1 MKNKLLFYGIG
12 LCIGLYIAAAMFPS
26 RLADINVAIPDGYII
41 SIFGSKLYNVPMY
54 LSIMMDLISDT
65 DLDKATR
72 LFFLKSIA
80 PCIVTIILLAVVMF
94 WEYINPKPNTHGTAE
109 WADTNYL
116 EQLYLFRDSPISPII
131 GVSEPGY
138 LTTIYKWICDF
149 DEYRALGQKPPK
161 EKVERLH
168 KFVALM
174 RQLNIR
180 RLMRGK
186 TDTHYAVIAPTGAG
200 KGVGI
205 VNATLLG
212 GWRES
217 CLVTDLKGELWDIT
231 SKYRQDILGQMVMK
245 FNPTVLHRQNVR
257 WNPISEIR
265 WGTEHEMKDVSNL
278 AEVLVPRGK
287 GEPFWVNSA
296 KRLLSAVIIYLKYHD
311 MKNPRPVEKEG
322 DSPYHETSLK
332 DVLTF
337 FAGVVVEDP
346 NNIKESEKKRI
357 KSFQESL
364 SHIIEHEKM
373 LPISIPK
380 KNSDGTYEMHHIG
393 TDEIDCI
400 APRVSANS
408 IYPNIHPTVL
418 ITFLEY
424 KDMAYNTFSGIV
436 TSITTPLAPYAE
448 PILAHNTSTCD
459 FHVTDLIR
467 SDKAAT
473 LYIVLPLEDQTR
485 VAPLFNLLVDMLMK
499 KATADGNNAN
509 KHKILLLLDECANFG
524 KIESLQ
530 TMITAVR
537 SYGIQLMMIFQGRS
551 DIERVYG
558 KENSILNNCSYHI
571 YLKPQE
577 IADLKFLSDRI
588 GKTTV
593 QNIQDTKRGLSFFTD
608 SRTSINTGRDLV
620 TPTEVGLLNRQIT
633 LINGKKPIKTPY
645 HLYFYDPMFVE
656 REGAADTS
664 SKIPDPFTLCIQQYM
679 EEYGDILIEEAKLE
693 PISIHTLLND
703 EALSKVKQYVL
714 SLKAEG
720 ESMNEEGAALIYRTY
735 EISKVDLATFTSLLL
750 PLIEQWYIDED
761 SANSEE
767 DETFDSESDVA
778 DNSDILESLILEKPD
793 FLEAEFNDS
802 TSNDMEY
809 MDLGR

>member
-41 SIFGSKLYNVPMY
+41 SIFGSKLYNVSMY
-54 LSIMMDLISDT
+54 LSIMLDLLSDT
-65 DLDKATR
+65 GTKTTK

-80 PCIVTIILLAVVMF
+80 PLLVTIILLAVVMF

-109 WADTNYL
+109 WADTSYL

-131 GVSEPGY
+131 GVSEPEY

-161 EKVERLH
+161 EKVKRLH
-168 KFVALM
+168 KFVTLM

-231 SKYRQDILGQMVMK
+231 SKYRQDVLGQMVMK

-287 GEPFWVNSA
+287 GDPFWVNSA

-311 MKNPRPVEKEG
+311 MKHPRPVEKEG

-337 FAGVVVEDP
+337 FAGMVVEDP

-364 SHIIEHEKM
+364 SYIIEREKM
-373 LPISIPK
+373 LPISIPI

-393 TDEIDCI
+393 PDEIDFI
-400 APRVSANS
+400 SPRVSANS

-418 ITFLEY
+418 TTFLEY
-424 KDMAYNTFSGIV
+424 KDLAYNTFSGIV

-485 VAPLFNLLVDMLMK
+485 VAPLFNLLVDMMMK
-499 KATADGNNAN
+499 KATADGNHAN

-537 SYGIQLMMIFQGRS
+537 SYGIQLMMIFQGRN

-577 IADLKFLSDRI
+577 IADLKFLSERI

-593 QNIQDTKRGLSFFTD
+593 ENIQDTKRGLSLFTD
-608 SRTSINTGRDLV
+608 SRTAINTGRDLV

-645 HLYFYDPMFVE
+645 HLYFYDPMFLE

-679 EEYGDILIEEAKLE
+679 EEYGDILIEEAKPE

-703 EALSKVKQYVL
+703 EALAKVKSYALTVRE
-714 SLKAEG
+714 EG
-720 ESMNEEGAALIYRTY
+720 EPMNEEGAALVYKVY
-735 EISKVDLATFTSLLL
+735 GISKVDVATFASLLL
-750 PLIEQWYIDED
+750 PLIEQWYSDED
-761 SANSEE
+761 SAQTEE
-767 DETFDSESDVA
+767 DETSDSEASI
-778 DNSDILESLILEKPD
+778 DIPEDLILENPD
-793 FLEAEFNDS
+793 FLEAEFNDP
-802 TSNDMEY
+802 TSNNMEY
-809 MDLGR
+809 SDLGR

>member
-41 SIFGSKLYNVPMY
+41 SIFGSKLYNVSMY
-54 LSIMMDLISDT
+54 LSIMLDLVSDT
-65 DLDKATR
+65 GTKTTK

-80 PCIVTIILLAVVMF
+80 PLLVTIILLAIAMF
-94 WEYINPKPNTHGTAE
+94 WEHINPKPNTHGTAE

-131 GVSEPGY
+131 GVSEPEY

-231 SKYRQDILGQMVMK
+231 SKYRQDVLGQMVMK

-287 GEPFWVNSA
+287 GDPFWVNSA

-311 MKNPRPVEKEG
+311 MKHPQPVEKEG

-337 FAGVVVEDP
+337 FAGMVVEDP

-373 LPISIPK
+373 LPISIPI

-393 TDEIDCI
+393 PDEIDFI
-400 APRVSANS
+400 SPRVSANS

-418 ITFLEY
+418 TTFLEY
-424 KDMAYNTFSGIV
+424 KDLAYNTFSGIV

-467 SDKAAT
+467 SEKAAT

-485 VAPLFNLLVDMLMK
+485 VAPLFNLLVDMMMK

-537 SYGIQLMMIFQGRS
+537 SYGIQLMMIFQGRN

-577 IADLKFLSDRI
+577 IADLKFLSERI

-593 QNIQDTKRGLSFFTD
+593 ENIQDTKRGLSLFTD
-608 SRTSINTGRDLV
+608 SRTAINTGRDLV

-645 HLYFYDPMFVE
+645 HLYFYDPMFLE

-679 EEYGDILIEEAKLE
+679 EEYGDILIEEAKPE

-703 EALSKVKQYVL
+703 EALAKVKSYALTVRE
-714 SLKAEG
+714 EG
-720 ESMNEEGAALIYRTY
+720 EPMNEEGAALVYKVY
-735 EISKVDLATFTSLLL
+735 GISKVDVSTFASLLL
-750 PLIEQWYIDED
+750 PLIEQWYSDED
-761 SANSEE
+761 SAQTEE
-767 DETFDSESDVA
+767 DETSDSAASI
-778 DNSDILESLILEKPD
+778 DIPEDLILENPD
-793 FLEAEFNDS
+793 FLEAEFNDP

-809 MDLGR
+809 SDLGR

>member
-41 SIFGSKLYNVPMY
+41 SIFGSKLYNVSMY
-54 LSIMMDLISDT
+54 LSIMLDLVSDT
-65 DLDKATR
+65 GTKTTK

-80 PCIVTIILLAVVMF
+80 PLLVTIILLTVVMF

-131 GVSEPGY
+131 GVSEPEY

-161 EKVERLH
+161 EKVARLH
-168 KFVALM
+168 KFVTLM

-231 SKYRQDILGQMVMK
+231 SKYRQDVLGQMVMK

-287 GEPFWVNSA
+287 GDPFWVNSA

-311 MKNPRPVEKEG
+311 MKHPRPVEKEG

-337 FAGVVVEDP
+337 FAGMVVEDP

-364 SHIIEHEKM
+364 SYIIEREKM
-373 LPISIPK
+373 LPISIPI

-393 TDEIDCI
+393 PDEIDFI
-400 APRVSANS
+400 SPRVSANS

-418 ITFLEY
+418 TTFLEY
-424 KDMAYNTFSGIV
+424 KDLAYNTFSGIV

-485 VAPLFNLLVDMLMK
+485 VAPLFNLLVDMMMK
-499 KATADGNNAN
+499 KATADGNHAN

-530 TMITAVR
+530 TMINAVR
-537 SYGIQLMMIFQGRS
+537 SYGIQLMMIFQGRN

-577 IADLKFLSDRI
+577 IADLKFLSERI

-593 QNIQDTKRGLSFFTD
+593 ENIQDTKRGLSLFTD
-608 SRTSINTGRDLV
+608 SRTAINTGRDLV

-645 HLYFYDPMFVE
+645 HLYFYDPMFLE

-679 EEYGDILIEEAKLE
+679 EEYGDILIEEAKPE

-703 EALSKVKQYVL
+703 EALAKVKSYALTVRE
-714 SLKAEG
+714 EG
-720 ESMNEEGAALIYRTY
+720 EPMNEEGAALVYKVY
-735 EISKVDLATFTSLLL
+735 GISKVDVSTFASLLL
-750 PLIEQWYIDED
+750 PLIEQWYSDED
-761 SANSEE
+761 SAQTEE
-767 DETFDSESDVA
+767 DETSDSEASI
-778 DNSDILESLILEKPD
+778 DIPEDLILENPD
-793 FLEAEFNDS
+793 FLEAEFNDP

-809 MDLGR
+809 SDLGR

>member
-41 SIFGSKLYNVPMY
+41 SIFGSKLYNVSMY
-54 LSIMMDLISDT
+54 LSIMMDLVSDT
-65 DLDKATR
+65 GTKTTK

-80 PCIVTIILLAVVMF
+80 PLLVTIILLTVVMF

-131 GVSEPGY
+131 GVSEPEY

-149 DEYRALGQKPPK
+149 DKYRALGQKPPK

-168 KFVALM
+168 KFVTLM

-231 SKYRQDILGQMVMK
+231 SKYRQDVLGQMVMK

-287 GEPFWVNSA
+287 GDPFWVNSA

-311 MKNPRPVEKEG
+311 MKHPRPVEKEG
-322 DSPYHETSLK
+322 NSPYHETSLK

-337 FAGVVVEDP
+337 FAGMVVEDP

-364 SHIIEHEKM
+364 SYIIEREKM
-373 LPISIPK
+373 LPISIPI

-393 TDEIDCI
+393 PDEIDFI
-400 APRVSANS
+400 SPRVSANS

-418 ITFLEY
+418 TTFLEY
-424 KDMAYNTFSGIV
+424 KDLAYNTFSGIV

-485 VAPLFNLLVDMLMK
+485 VAPLFNLLVDMMMK

-537 SYGIQLMMIFQGRS
+537 SYGIQLMMIFQGRN

-577 IADLKFLSDRI
+577 IADLKFLSERI

-593 QNIQDTKRGLSFFTD
+593 ENIQDTKRGLSLFTD
-608 SRTSINTGRDLV
+608 SRTAINTGRDLV

-645 HLYFYDPMFVE
+645 HLYFYDPMFLE

-664 SKIPDPFTLCIQQYM
+664 SKIPDPFTICIQQYM
-679 EEYGDILIEEAKLE
+679 EEYGDILIEEAKPE

-703 EALSKVKQYVL
+703 EALAKVKSYALTVRE
-714 SLKAEG
+714 EG
-720 ESMNEEGAALIYRTY
+720 EPMNEEGAALVYKVY
-735 EISKVDLATFTSLLL
+735 GISKVDVATFASLLL
-750 PLIEQWYIDED
+750 PLIEQWYSDED
-761 SANSEE
+761 SAQTEE
-767 DETFDSESDVA
+767 DETSDSAASI
-778 DNSDILESLILEKPD
+778 DIPEDLILENPD
-793 FLEAEFNDS
+793 FLEAEFNDP

-809 MDLGR
+809 SDLGR

>member
-1 MKNKLLFYGIG
+1 MKNKLLFYSIG

-26 RLADINVAIPDGYII
+26 RLADINVAIPDGYIL
-41 SIFGSKLYNVPMY
+41 SIFGSKVYNVPMY
-54 LSIMMDLISDT
+54 LSIMMDLVSDT
-65 DLDKATR
+65 NLDRTTK

-80 PCIVTIILLAVVMF
+80 PCIVTIILLSVVMF
-94 WEYINPKPNTHGTAE
+94 WEYINLKPNTHGTAE

-116 EQLYLFRDSPISPII
+116 EKLFLFKDSPTSPII
-131 GVSEPGY
+131 GVSEPEW
-138 LTTIYKWICDF
+138 LTPIYKWLCNF
-149 DEYRALGQKPPK
+149 EEYRAIGEKPPK
-161 EKVERLH
+161 EKIERLH

-174 RQLNIR
+174 RQLGIR
-180 RLMRGK
+180 RLLRGK
-186 TDTHYAVIAPTGAG
+186 TDTHYAGIAPTGAG
-200 KGVGI
+200 KGI
-205 VNATLLG
+205 AWINATLLG

-217 CLVTDLKGELWDIT
+217 CLVTDLKGELWDLT
-231 SKYRQDILGQMVMK
+231 SKYRKEKLGQLVMK
-245 FNPTVLHRQNVR
+245 FNPTVLHHQNVR

-287 GEPFWVNSA
+287 GDPFWVNSA

-311 MKNPRPVEKEG
+311 MKHPRPVEKEG

-337 FAGVVVEDP
+337 FAGMVVEDP
-346 NNIKESEKKRI
+346 NHLSESEQKRI

-364 SHIIEHEKM
+364 SYIIEHEKM
-373 LPISIPK
+373 LPISIPI
-380 KNSDGTYEMHHIG
+380 KNSDDTYEIHHIG
-393 TDEIDCI
+393 TNEIDFI
-400 APRVSANS
+400 SPRVSANS
-408 IYPNIHPTVL
+408 LYPNIHPTVL
-418 ITFLEY
+418 TTFLEY
-424 KDMAYNTFSGIV
+424 KDLAYNTFSGIV

-485 VAPLFNLLVDMLMK
+485 VAPLFNLLIDMMMK

-537 SYGIQLMMIFQGRS
+537 SYGIQLMLIFQGRS
-551 DIERVYG
+551 DIDRVYG
-558 KENSILNNCSYHI
+558 KENSILNNCSYHM

-577 IADLKFLSDRI
+577 IADLKFLSERI

-593 QNIQDTKRGLSFFTD
+593 QNIQDTKRGLSLFTD
-608 SRTSINTGRDLV
+608 SKTSINTGRDLV
-620 TPTEVGLLNRQIT
+620 TPTEVGLLNQQIT

-645 HLYFYDPMFVE
+645 HLYFYDPMFLE

-664 SKIPDPFTLCIQQYM
+664 SRIPDPFTICIQTYM
-679 EEYGDILIEEAKLE
+679 EKYGDVLIKEATPE
-693 PISIHTLLND
+693 PITIHSVLND
-703 EALSKVKQYVL
+703 DQLSKVKQYAL
-714 SLKAEG
+714 TLKVDG
-720 ESMNEEGAALIYRTY
+720 EHMGQDEIAYIHREYG
-735 EISKVDLATFTSLLL
+735 ISKVDVPVFASLLL
-750 PLIEQWYIDED
+750 PLIEQWYSDEALAETGEDDTSD
-761 SANSEE
+761 SAASIDIPE
-767 DETFDSESDVA
+767 D
-778 DNSDILESLILEKPD
+778 LILENSD
-793 FLEAEFNDS
+793 FLEAEFNDP

-809 MDLGR
+809 TDLGI

>member
-54 LSIMMDLISDT
+54 LSIMLDLVSDT
-65 DLDKATR
+65 GTKTTK

-80 PCIVTIILLAVVMF
+80 PLLVTIILLAIAMF
-94 WEYINPKPNTHGTAE
+94 WEHINPKPNTHGTAE

-131 GVSEPGY
+131 GVSEPEY

-231 SKYRQDILGQMVMK
+231 SKYRQDVLGQMVMK

-287 GEPFWVNSA
+287 GDPFWVNSA

-311 MKNPRPVEKEG
+311 MKHPRPVEKEG

-337 FAGVVVEDP
+337 FAGMVVEDP

-373 LPISIPK
+373 LPISIPI

-393 TDEIDCI
+393 PDEIDFI
-400 APRVSANS
+400 SPRVSANS

-418 ITFLEY
+418 TTFLEY
-424 KDMAYNTFSGIV
+424 KDLAYNTFSGIV

-485 VAPLFNLLVDMLMK
+485 VAPLFNLLVDMMMK
-499 KATADGNNAN
+499 KATADGNHAN

-530 TMITAVR
+530 TMINAVR
-537 SYGIQLMMIFQGRS
+537 SYGIQLMMIFQGRN

-577 IADLKFLSDRI
+577 IADLKFLSERI

-593 QNIQDTKRGLSFFTD
+593 ENIQDTKRGLSLFTD
-608 SRTSINTGRDLV
+608 SRTAINTGRDLV

-645 HLYFYDPMFVE
+645 HLYFYDPMFLE

-679 EEYGDILIEEAKLE
+679 EEYGDILIEEAKPE

-703 EALSKVKQYVL
+703 EALAKVKSYALTVRE
-714 SLKAEG
+714 EG
-720 ESMNEEGAALIYRTY
+720 EPMNEEGAALVYKVY
-735 EISKVDLATFTSLLL
+735 GISKVDVSTFASLLL
-750 PLIEQWYIDED
+750 PLIEQWYSDED
-761 SANSEE
+761 SAQIEE
-767 DETFDSESDVA
+767 DETSDSEASI
-778 DNSDILESLILEKPD
+778 DIPEDLILENPD
-793 FLEAEFNDS
+793 FLEAEFNDP

-809 MDLGR
+809 SDLGR

>member
-1 MKNKLLFYGIG
+1 
-12 LCIGLYIAAAMFPS
+12 MFPS

-41 SIFGSKLYNVPMY
+41 SIFGSKLYNVSMY
-54 LSIMMDLISDT
+54 LSIMLDLVSDT
-65 DLDKATR
+65 GTKTTK

-80 PCIVTIILLAVVMF
+80 PLLVTIILLAIAMF
-94 WEYINPKPNTHGTAE
+94 WEHINPKPNTHGTAE

-131 GVSEPGY
+131 GVSEPEY

-161 EKVERLH
+161 EKVKRLH
-168 KFVALM
+168 KFVTLM

-231 SKYRQDILGQMVMK
+231 SKYRQDVLGQMVMK
-245 FNPTVLHRQNVR
+245 FNPTVLHHQNVR

-287 GEPFWVNSA
+287 GDPFWVNSA

-311 MKNPRPVEKEG
+311 MKHPRPVEKEG

-337 FAGVVVEDP
+337 FAGMVVEDP

-364 SHIIEHEKM
+364 SYIIEREKM
-373 LPISIPK
+373 LPISIPI

-393 TDEIDCI
+393 PDEIDFI
-400 APRVSANS
+400 SPRVSANS

-418 ITFLEY
+418 TTFLEY
-424 KDMAYNTFSGIV
+424 KDLAYNTFSGIV

-485 VAPLFNLLVDMLMK
+485 VAPLFNLLVDMMMK

-537 SYGIQLMMIFQGRS
+537 SYGIQLMMIFQGRN

-577 IADLKFLSDRI
+577 IVDLKFLSERI

-593 QNIQDTKRGLSFFTD
+593 ENIQDTKRGLSLFTD
-608 SRTSINTGRDLV
+608 SRTAINTGRDLV

-645 HLYFYDPMFVE
+645 HLYFYDPMFLE

-664 SKIPDPFTLCIQQYM
+664 SKIPDPFTICIQQYM
-679 EEYGDILIEEAKLE
+679 EEYGDILIEEAKPE

-703 EALSKVKQYVL
+703 EALAKVKSYALTVRE
-714 SLKAEG
+714 EG
-720 ESMNEEGAALIYRTY
+720 EPMNEEGAALVYKVY
-735 EISKVDLATFTSLLL
+735 GISKVDVSTFASLLL
-750 PLIEQWYIDED
+750 PLIEQWYSDED
-761 SANSEE
+761 SAQTEE
-767 DETFDSESDVA
+767 DETSDSAASI
-778 DNSDILESLILEKPD
+778 DIPEDLILENPD
-793 FLEAEFNDS
+793 FLEAEFNDP

-809 MDLGR
+809 SDLGR

>member
-41 SIFGSKLYNVPMY
+41 SIFGSKLYNVSMY
-54 LSIMMDLISDT
+54 LSIMLDLVSDT
-65 DLDKATR
+65 GTKTTK

-80 PCIVTIILLAVVMF
+80 PLLVTIILLAIAMF
-94 WEYINPKPNTHGTAE
+94 WEHINPKPNTHGTAE

-131 GVSEPGY
+131 GVSEPEY

-231 SKYRQDILGQMVMK
+231 SKYRQDVLGQMVMK

-287 GEPFWVNSA
+287 GDPFWVNSA

-311 MKNPRPVEKEG
+311 MKHPRPVEKEG

-337 FAGVVVEDP
+337 FAGMVVEDP

-364 SHIIEHEKM
+364 SYIIEHEKM
-373 LPISIPK
+373 LPISIPI

-393 TDEIDCI
+393 PDEIDFI
-400 APRVSANS
+400 SPRVSANS

-418 ITFLEY
+418 TTFLEY
-424 KDMAYNTFSGIV
+424 KDLAYNTFSGIV

-485 VAPLFNLLVDMLMK
+485 VAPLFNLLVDMMMK
-499 KATADGNNAN
+499 KATADGNHAN

-530 TMITAVR
+530 TMINAVR
-537 SYGIQLMMIFQGRS
+537 SYGIQLMMIFQGRN

-577 IADLKFLSDRI
+577 IADLKFLSERI

-593 QNIQDTKRGLSFFTD
+593 ENIQDTKRGLSLFTD
-608 SRTSINTGRDLV
+608 SRTAINTGRDLV

-645 HLYFYDPMFVE
+645 HLYFYDPMFLE

-679 EEYGDILIEEAKLE
+679 EEYGDILIEEAKPE

-703 EALSKVKQYVL
+703 EALAKVKSYALTVRE
-714 SLKAEG
+714 EG
-720 ESMNEEGAALIYRTY
+720 EPMNEEGAALVYKVY
-735 EISKVDLATFTSLLL
+735 GISKVDVSTFASLLL
-750 PLIEQWYIDED
+750 PLIEQWYSDED
-761 SANSEE
+761 SAQTEE
-767 DETFDSESDVA
+767 DETSDSEASI
-778 DNSDILESLILEKPD
+778 DIPEDLILENAD
-793 FLEAEFNDS
+793 FLEAEFNDP

-809 MDLGR
+809 SDLGR

>member
-41 SIFGSKLYNVPMY
+41 SIFGSKLYNVSMY
-54 LSIMMDLISDT
+54 LSIMLDLVSDT
-65 DLDKATR
+65 GTKTTK

-80 PCIVTIILLAVVMF
+80 PLLVTIILLAIAMF
-94 WEYINPKPNTHGTAE
+94 WEHINPKPNTHGTAE

-131 GVSEPGY
+131 GVSEPEY

-231 SKYRQDILGQMVMK
+231 SKYRQDVLGQMVMK

-287 GEPFWVNSA
+287 GDPFWVNSA

-311 MKNPRPVEKEG
+311 MKHPRPVEKEG

-337 FAGVVVEDP
+337 FAGMVVEDP

-373 LPISIPK
+373 LPISIPI

-393 TDEIDCI
+393 PDEIDFI
-400 APRVSANS
+400 SPRVSANS

-418 ITFLEY
+418 TTFLEY
-424 KDMAYNTFSGIV
+424 KDLAYNTFSGIV

-467 SDKAAT
+467 SEKAAT

-485 VAPLFNLLVDMLMK
+485 VAPLFNLLVDMMMK
-499 KATADGNNAN
+499 KATADGNHAN

-537 SYGIQLMMIFQGRS
+537 SYGIQLMMIFQGRN

-577 IADLKFLSDRI
+577 IADLKFLSERI

-593 QNIQDTKRGLSFFTD
+593 ENIQDTKRGLSLFTD
-608 SRTSINTGRDLV
+608 SRTAINTGRDLV

-645 HLYFYDPMFVE
+645 HLYFYDPMFLE

-679 EEYGDILIEEAKLE
+679 EEYGDILIEEAKPE

-703 EALSKVKQYVL
+703 EALAKVKSYALTVRE
-714 SLKAEG
+714 EG
-720 ESMNEEGAALIYRTY
+720 EPMNEEGAALVYKVY
-735 EISKVDLATFTSLLL
+735 GISKVDVSTFASLLL
-750 PLIEQWYIDED
+750 PLIEQWYSDED
-761 SANSEE
+761 SAQTEE
-767 DETFDSESDVA
+767 DETSDSAASI
-778 DNSDILESLILEKPD
+778 DIPEDLILENPD
-793 FLEAEFNDS
+793 FLEAEFNDP

-809 MDLGR
+809 SDLGR

>member
-41 SIFGSKLYNVPMY
+41 SIFGSKLYNVSMY
-54 LSIMMDLISDT
+54 LSIMLDLVSDT
-65 DLDKATR
+65 GTKTTK

-80 PCIVTIILLAVVMF
+80 PLLVTIILLAIAMF

-116 EQLYLFRDSPISPII
+116 EQLYLFIDSPISPII
-131 GVSEPGY
+131 GVSEPEY

-231 SKYRQDILGQMVMK
+231 SKYRQDVLGQMVMK

-287 GEPFWVNSA
+287 GDPFWVNSA

-311 MKNPRPVEKEG
+311 MKHPRPVEKEG
-322 DSPYHETSLK
+322 DSSYHETSLK

-337 FAGVVVEDP
+337 FAGMVVEDP

-373 LPISIPK
+373 LPISIPI

-393 TDEIDCI
+393 PDEIDFI
-400 APRVSANS
+400 SPRVSANS

-418 ITFLEY
+418 TTFLEY
-424 KDMAYNTFSGIV
+424 KDLAYNTFSGIV

-467 SDKAAT
+467 SEKAAT

-485 VAPLFNLLVDMLMK
+485 VAPLFNLLVDMMMK

-537 SYGIQLMMIFQGRS
+537 SYGIQLMMIFQGRN

-577 IADLKFLSDRI
+577 IADLKFLSERI

-593 QNIQDTKRGLSFFTD
+593 ENIQDTKRGLSLFTD
-608 SRTSINTGRDLV
+608 SRTAINTGRDLV

-645 HLYFYDPMFVE
+645 HLYFYDPMFLE

-664 SKIPDPFTLCIQQYM
+664 SKIPDPFTLCMQQYM
-679 EEYGDILIEEAKLE
+679 EEYGDILIEEAKPE

-703 EALSKVKQYVL
+703 EALAKVKSYALTVRE
-714 SLKAEG
+714 EG
-720 ESMNEEGAALIYRTY
+720 EPMNEEGAALVYKVY
-735 EISKVDLATFTSLLL
+735 GISKVDVSTFASLLL
-750 PLIEQWYIDED
+750 PLIEQWYSDED
-761 SANSEE
+761 SAQTEE
-767 DETFDSESDVA
+767 DETSDSEASI
-778 DNSDILESLILEKPD
+778 DIPEDLILENPD
-793 FLEAEFNDS
+793 FLEAEFNDP

-809 MDLGR
+809 SDLGR

>member
-41 SIFGSKLYNVPMY
+41 SIFGSKLYNVSMY
-54 LSIMMDLISDT
+54 LSIMLDLVSDT
-65 DLDKATR
+65 GTKTTK

-80 PCIVTIILLAVVMF
+80 PLLVTIILLAIAMF
-94 WEYINPKPNTHGTAE
+94 WEHINPKPNTHGTAE

-131 GVSEPGY
+131 GVSEPEY

-231 SKYRQDILGQMVMK
+231 SKYRQDVLGQMVMK

-287 GEPFWVNSA
+287 GDPFWVNSA

-311 MKNPRPVEKEG
+311 MKHPRPVEKEG
-322 DSPYHETSLK
+322 DSSYHETSLK

-337 FAGVVVEDP
+337 FAGMVVEDP

-373 LPISIPK
+373 LPISIPI

-393 TDEIDCI
+393 PDEIDFI
-400 APRVSANS
+400 SPRVSANS

-418 ITFLEY
+418 TTFLEY
-424 KDMAYNTFSGIV
+424 KDLAYNTFSGIV

-467 SDKAAT
+467 SEKAAT

-485 VAPLFNLLVDMLMK
+485 VAPLFNLLVDMMMK

-537 SYGIQLMMIFQGRS
+537 SYGIQLMMIFQGRN

-577 IADLKFLSDRI
+577 IADLKFLSERI

-593 QNIQDTKRGLSFFTD
+593 ENIQDTKRGLSLFTD
-608 SRTSINTGRDLV
+608 SRTAINTGRDLV

-645 HLYFYDPMFVE
+645 HLYFYDPMFLE

-679 EEYGDILIEEAKLE
+679 EEYGDILIEEAKPE

-703 EALSKVKQYVL
+703 EALAKVKSYALTVRE
-714 SLKAEG
+714 EG
-720 ESMNEEGAALIYRTY
+720 EPMNEEGAALVYKVY
-735 EISKVDLATFTSLLL
+735 GISKVDVSTFASLLL
-750 PLIEQWYIDED
+750 PLIEQWYSDED
-761 SANSEE
+761 SAQTEE
-767 DETFDSESDVA
+767 DETSDSEASI
-778 DNSDILESLILEKPD
+778 DIPEDLILENPD
-793 FLEAEFNDS
+793 FLEAEFNDP

-809 MDLGR
+809 SDLGR

>member
-41 SIFGSKLYNVPMY
+41 SIFGSKLYNVSMY
-54 LSIMMDLISDT
+54 LSIMLDLVSDT
-65 DLDKATR
+65 GTKTTK

-80 PCIVTIILLAVVMF
+80 PLLVTIILLAIAMF
-94 WEYINPKPNTHGTAE
+94 WEHINPKPNTHGTAE

-131 GVSEPGY
+131 GVSEPEY

-231 SKYRQDILGQMVMK
+231 SKYRQDVLGQMVMK

-287 GEPFWVNSA
+287 GDPFWVNSA

-311 MKNPRPVEKEG
+311 MKHPRPVEKEG

-337 FAGVVVEDP
+337 FAGMVVEDP

-364 SHIIEHEKM
+364 SYIIEHEKM
-373 LPISIPK
+373 LPISIPI

-393 TDEIDCI
+393 PDEIDFI
-400 APRVSANS
+400 SPRVSANS

-418 ITFLEY
+418 TTFLEY
-424 KDMAYNTFSGIV
+424 KDLAYNTFSGIV

-485 VAPLFNLLVDMLMK
+485 VAPLFNLLVDMMMK
-499 KATADGNNAN
+499 KATADGNHAN

-530 TMITAVR
+530 TMINAVR
-537 SYGIQLMMIFQGRS
+537 SYGIQLMMIFQGRN

-577 IADLKFLSDRI
+577 IADLKFLSERI

-593 QNIQDTKRGLSFFTD
+593 ENIQDTKRGLSLFTD
-608 SRTSINTGRDLV
+608 SRTAINTGRDLV

-645 HLYFYDPMFVE
+645 HLYFYDPMFLE

-679 EEYGDILIEEAKLE
+679 EEYGDILIEEAKPE

-703 EALSKVKQYVL
+703 EALAKVKSYALTVRE
-714 SLKAEG
+714 EG
-720 ESMNEEGAALIYRTY
+720 EPMNEEGAALVYKVY
-735 EISKVDLATFTSLLL
+735 GISKVDVSTFASLLL
-750 PLIEQWYIDED
+750 PLIEQWYSDED
-761 SANSEE
+761 SAQTEE
-767 DETFDSESDVA
+767 DEPSDSEASI
-778 DNSDILESLILEKPD
+778 DIPEDLILENPD
-793 FLEAEFNDS
+793 FLEAEFNDP

-809 MDLGR
+809 SDLGR

>member
-54 LSIMMDLISDT
+54 LSIMMDLVSDT
-65 DLDKATR
+65 GTKTTK

-80 PCIVTIILLAVVMF
+80 PLLVTIILLAVIMF

-131 GVSEPGY
+131 GVSEPEY

-149 DEYRALGQKPPK
+149 DEYKALGQKPPK

-168 KFVALM
+168 KFVTLM

-231 SKYRQDILGQMVMK
+231 SKYRQDVLGQMVMK

-287 GEPFWVNSA
+287 GDPFWVNSA

-311 MKNPRPVEKEG
+311 MKHPRPVEKEG

-337 FAGVVVEDP
+337 FAGMVVEDP

-364 SHIIEHEKM
+364 SYIIEHEKM
-373 LPISIPK
+373 LPISIPI
-380 KNSDGTYEMHHIG
+380 KNSDGTYEMHNIG
-393 TDEIDCI
+393 PDEIDFI
-400 APRVSANS
+400 SPRVSANS

-418 ITFLEY
+418 TTFLEY
-424 KDMAYNTFSGIV
+424 KDLAYNTFSGIV

-459 FHVTDLIR
+459 FHVTNLIR

-485 VAPLFNLLVDMLMK
+485 VAPLFNLLVDMMMK

-577 IADLKFLSDRI
+577 IADLKFLSERI

-593 QNIQDTKRGLSFFTD
+593 ENIQDTKRGLSLFTD
-608 SRTSINTGRDLV
+608 SRTAINTGRDLV

-645 HLYFYDPMFVE
+645 HLYFYDPMFLE

-679 EEYGDILIEEAKLE
+679 EEYGDILIEEAKPE

-703 EALSKVKQYVL
+703 EALAKVKSYALTVRE
-714 SLKAEG
+714 EG
-720 ESMNEEGAALIYRTY
+720 EPMNEEGAALVYKVY
-735 EISKVDLATFTSLLL
+735 GISKVDVSTFASLLL
-750 PLIEQWYIDED
+750 PLIEQWYSDED
-761 SANSEE
+761 SSQTEE
-767 DETFDSESDVA
+767 DETSDSAASI
-778 DNSDILESLILEKPD
+778 DIPEDLILENPD
-793 FLEAEFNDS
+793 FLEAEFNDP

-809 MDLGR
+809 SDLGR

>member
-54 LSIMMDLISDT
+54 LSIMMDLVSDT
-65 DLDKATR
+65 GTKTTK

-80 PCIVTIILLAVVMF
+80 PLLVTIILLAVIMF

-131 GVSEPGY
+131 GVSEPEY

-149 DEYRALGQKPPK
+149 DEYKALGQKPPK

-168 KFVALM
+168 KFVTLM

-231 SKYRQDILGQMVMK
+231 SKYRQDVLGQMVMK

-287 GEPFWVNSA
+287 GDPFWVNSA

-311 MKNPRPVEKEG
+311 MKHPRPVEKEG

-337 FAGVVVEDP
+337 FAGMVVEDP

-364 SHIIEHEKM
+364 SYIIEHEKM
-373 LPISIPK
+373 LPISIPI
-380 KNSDGTYEMHHIG
+380 KNSDGTYEMHNIG
-393 TDEIDCI
+393 PDEIDFI
-400 APRVSANS
+400 SPRVSANS

-418 ITFLEY
+418 TTFLEY
-424 KDMAYNTFSGIV
+424 KDLAYNTFSGIV

-485 VAPLFNLLVDMLMK
+485 VAPLFNLLVDMMMK

-577 IADLKFLSDRI
+577 IADLKFLSERI

-593 QNIQDTKRGLSFFTD
+593 ENIQDTKRGLSLFTD
-608 SRTSINTGRDLV
+608 SRTAINTGRDLV

-645 HLYFYDPMFVE
+645 HLYFYDPMFLE

-679 EEYGDILIEEAKLE
+679 EEYGDVLIEEAKPE
-693 PISIHTLLND
+693 PISIHSLLND
-703 EALSKVKQYVL
+703 EALAKVKAYALTVRE
-714 SLKAEG
+714 EG
-720 ESMNEEGAALIYRTY
+720 EPMNEEGVALVYKVY
-735 EISKVDLATFTSLLL
+735 GISKVDVSTFASLLL
-750 PLIEQWYIDED
+750 PLIEQWYSDED
-761 SANSEE
+761 SAQTEE
-767 DETFDSESDVA
+767 DETSDSAASI
-778 DNSDILESLILEKPD
+778 DIPEDLILENPD
-793 FLEAEFNDS
+793 FLEAEFNDP

-809 MDLGR
+809 SDLGR

>member
-41 SIFGSKLYNVPMY
+41 SIFGSKLYNVSMY
-54 LSIMMDLISDT
+54 LSIMLDLVSDT
-65 DLDKATR
+65 GTKTTK

-80 PCIVTIILLAVVMF
+80 PLLVTIILLAVVMF

-131 GVSEPGY
+131 GVSEPEY
-138 LTTIYKWICDF
+138 LTIIYKWICDF

-161 EKVERLH
+161 EKVKRLH
-168 KFVALM
+168 KFVTLM

-231 SKYRQDILGQMVMK
+231 SKYRQDVLGQMVMK

-287 GEPFWVNSA
+287 GDPFWVNSA

-311 MKNPRPVEKEG
+311 MKHPRPVEKEG

-337 FAGVVVEDP
+337 FAGMVVEDP

-364 SHIIEHEKM
+364 SYIIEREKM
-373 LPISIPK
+373 LPISIPI

-393 TDEIDCI
+393 PDEIDFI
-400 APRVSANS
+400 SPRVSANS
-408 IYPNIHPTVL
+408 LYPNIHPTVL
-418 ITFLEY
+418 TTFLEY
-424 KDMAYNTFSGIV
+424 KDLAYNTFSGIV

-448 PILAHNTSTCD
+448 PILAHNTATCD

-485 VAPLFNLLVDMLMK
+485 VAPLFNLLVDMMMK

-537 SYGIQLMMIFQGRS
+537 SYGIQLMMIFQGRN

-577 IADLKFLSDRI
+577 IADLKFLSERI

-593 QNIQDTKRGLSFFTD
+593 ENIQDTKRGLSLFTD
-608 SRTSINTGRDLV
+608 SRTAINTGRDLV

-645 HLYFYDPMFVE
+645 HLYFYDPMFLE

-679 EEYGDILIEEAKLE
+679 EEYGDILIEEAKPE

-703 EALSKVKQYVL
+703 EALAKVKSYALTVRE
-714 SLKAEG
+714 EG
-720 ESMNEEGAALIYRTY
+720 EPMNEEGAALVYKVY
-735 EISKVDLATFTSLLL
+735 GISKVDVSTFASLLL
-750 PLIEQWYIDED
+750 PLIEQWYSDED
-761 SANSEE
+761 SAQTEE
-767 DETFDSESDVA
+767 DETSDSAASI
-778 DNSDILESLILEKPD
+778 DIPEDLILENPD
-793 FLEAEFNDS
+793 FLEAEFNDP

-809 MDLGR
+809 SDLGR

>member
-41 SIFGSKLYNVPMY
+41 SIFGSKLYNVSMY
-54 LSIMMDLISDT
+54 LSIMLDLVSDT
-65 DLDKATR
+65 GTKTTK

-80 PCIVTIILLAVVMF
+80 PLLVTIILLAIAMF
-94 WEYINPKPNTHGTAE
+94 WEHINPKPNTHGTAE

-131 GVSEPGY
+131 GVSEPEY

-287 GEPFWVNSA
+287 GDPFWVNSA

-311 MKNPRPVEKEG
+311 MKHPRPVEKEG

-337 FAGVVVEDP
+337 FAGMVVEDP

-364 SHIIEHEKM
+364 SYIIEHEKM
-373 LPISIPK
+373 LPISIPI

-393 TDEIDCI
+393 PDEIDFI
-400 APRVSANS
+400 SPRVSANS

-418 ITFLEY
+418 TTFLEY
-424 KDMAYNTFSGIV
+424 KDLAYNTFSGIV

-485 VAPLFNLLVDMLMK
+485 VAPLFNLLVDMMMK
-499 KATADGNNAN
+499 KATADGNHAN

-530 TMITAVR
+530 TMINAVR
-537 SYGIQLMMIFQGRS
+537 SYGIQLMMIFQGRN

-577 IADLKFLSDRI
+577 IADLKFLSERI

-593 QNIQDTKRGLSFFTD
+593 ENIQDTKRGLSLFTD
-608 SRTSINTGRDLV
+608 SRTAINTGRDLV

-645 HLYFYDPMFVE
+645 HLYFYDPMFLE

-679 EEYGDILIEEAKLE
+679 EEYGDILIEEAKPE

-703 EALSKVKQYVL
+703 EALAKVKSYALTVRE
-714 SLKAEG
+714 EG
-720 ESMNEEGAALIYRTY
+720 EPMNEEGAALVYKVY
-735 EISKVDLATFTSLLL
+735 GISKVDVSTFASLLL
-750 PLIEQWYIDED
+750 PLIEQWYSDED
-761 SANSEE
+761 SAQTEE
-767 DETFDSESDVA
+767 DETSDSEASI
-778 DNSDILESLILEKPD
+778 DIPEDLILENPD
-793 FLEAEFNDS
+793 FLEAEFNDP

-809 MDLGR
+809 SDLGR

>member
-41 SIFGSKLYNVPMY
+41 SIFGSKLYNVSMY
-54 LSIMMDLISDT
+54 LSIMMDLVSDT
-65 DLDKATR
+65 GTKTTK

-80 PCIVTIILLAVVMF
+80 PLLVTIILLTVVMF

-131 GVSEPGY
+131 GVSEPEY

-161 EKVERLH
+161 EKVARLH
-168 KFVALM
+168 KFVTLM

-231 SKYRQDILGQMVMK
+231 SKYRQDVLGQMVMK

-287 GEPFWVNSA
+287 GDPFWVNSA

-311 MKNPRPVEKEG
+311 MKHPRPVEKEG

-337 FAGVVVEDP
+337 FAGMVVEDP

-364 SHIIEHEKM
+364 SYIIEREKM
-373 LPISIPK
+373 LPISIPI

-393 TDEIDCI
+393 PDEIDFI
-400 APRVSANS
+400 SPRVSANS

-418 ITFLEY
+418 TTFLEY
-424 KDMAYNTFSGIV
+424 KDLAYNTFSGIV

-485 VAPLFNLLVDMLMK
+485 VAPLFNLLVDMMMK

-537 SYGIQLMMIFQGRS
+537 SYGIQLMMIFQGRN

-577 IADLKFLSDRI
+577 IADLKFLSERI

-593 QNIQDTKRGLSFFTD
+593 ENIQDTKRGLSLFTD
-608 SRTSINTGRDLV
+608 SRTAINTGRDLV

-645 HLYFYDPMFVE
+645 HLYFYDPMFLE

-679 EEYGDILIEEAKLE
+679 EEYGDILIEEAKPE

-703 EALSKVKQYVL
+703 EALAKVKSYALTVRE
-714 SLKAEG
+714 EG
-720 ESMNEEGAALIYRTY
+720 EPMNEEGAALVYKVY
-735 EISKVDLATFTSLLL
+735 GISKVDVSTFASLLL
-750 PLIEQWYIDED
+750 PLIEQWYSDED
-761 SANSEE
+761 SAQTEE
-767 DETFDSESDVA
+767 DETSDSAASI
-778 DNSDILESLILEKPD
+778 DIPEDLILENPD
-793 FLEAEFNDS
+793 FLEAEFNDP

-809 MDLGR
+809 SDLGR

>member
-41 SIFGSKLYNVPMY
+41 SIFGSKLYNVSMY
-54 LSIMMDLISDT
+54 LSIMLDLVNDPGT
-65 DLDKATR
+65 KTTK

-80 PCIVTIILLAVVMF
+80 PLLVTIILLAVIMF

-131 GVSEPGY
+131 GVSEPEY

-149 DEYRALGQKPPK
+149 DEYKALGQKPPK

-168 KFVALM
+168 KFVTLM

-231 SKYRQDILGQMVMK
+231 SKYRQDVLGQMVMK

-287 GEPFWVNSA
+287 GDPFWVNSA

-311 MKNPRPVEKEG
+311 MKHPSPVEKEG

-337 FAGVVVEDP
+337 FAGMVVEDP

-364 SHIIEHEKM
+364 SYIIEHEKM
-373 LPISIPK
+373 LPISIPI
-380 KNSDGTYEMHHIG
+380 KNSDGTYEMHNIG
-393 TDEIDCI
+393 PDEIDFI
-400 APRVSANS
+400 SPRVSANS

-418 ITFLEY
+418 TTFLEY
-424 KDMAYNTFSGIV
+424 KDLAYNTFSGIV

-485 VAPLFNLLVDMLMK
+485 VAPLFNLLIDMMMK

-577 IADLKFLSDRI
+577 IADLKFLSERI

-593 QNIQDTKRGLSFFTD
+593 ENIQDTKRGLSLFTD
-608 SRTSINTGRDLV
+608 SRTAINTGRDLV

-645 HLYFYDPMFVE
+645 HLYFYDPMFLE

-679 EEYGDILIEEAKLE
+679 EEYGDILIEEAKPE

-703 EALSKVKQYVL
+703 EALAKVKSYALTVRE
-714 SLKAEG
+714 EG
-720 ESMNEEGAALIYRTY
+720 EPMNEEGAALVYKVY
-735 EISKVDLATFTSLLL
+735 GISKVDVSTFASLLL
-750 PLIEQWYIDED
+750 PLIEQWYSDED
-761 SANSEE
+761 SAQTEE
-767 DETFDSESDVA
+767 DETSDSAASI
-778 DNSDILESLILEKPD
+778 DIPEDLILENPD
-793 FLEAEFNDS
+793 FLEAEFNDP

-809 MDLGR
+809 SDLGR

>member
-41 SIFGSKLYNVPMY
+41 SIFGSKLYNVSMY
-54 LSIMMDLISDT
+54 LSIMLDLVSDT
-65 DLDKATR
+65 GTKTTK

-80 PCIVTIILLAVVMF
+80 PLLVTIILLAIAMF
-94 WEYINPKPNTHGTAE
+94 WEHINPKPNTHGTAE

-131 GVSEPGY
+131 GVSEPEY

-231 SKYRQDILGQMVMK
+231 SKYRQDVLGQMVMK

-287 GEPFWVNSA
+287 GDPFWVNSA

-311 MKNPRPVEKEG
+311 MKHPRPVEKEG

-337 FAGVVVEDP
+337 FAGMVVEDP

-364 SHIIEHEKM
+364 SYIIEHEKM
-373 LPISIPK
+373 LPISIPI

-393 TDEIDCI
+393 PDEIDFI
-400 APRVSANS
+400 SPRVSANS

-418 ITFLEY
+418 TTFLEY
-424 KDMAYNTFSGIV
+424 KDLAYNTFSGIV

-485 VAPLFNLLVDMLMK
+485 VAPLFNLLVDMMMK
-499 KATADGNNAN
+499 KATADGNHAN

-530 TMITAVR
+530 TMINAVR
-537 SYGIQLMMIFQGRS
+537 SYGIQLMRFFQGRN

-577 IADLKFLSDRI
+577 IADLKFLSERI

-593 QNIQDTKRGLSFFTD
+593 ENIQDTKRGLSLFTD
-608 SRTSINTGRDLV
+608 SRTAINTGRDLV

-645 HLYFYDPMFVE
+645 HLYFYDPMFLE

-679 EEYGDILIEEAKLE
+679 EEYGDILIEEAKPE

-703 EALSKVKQYVL
+703 EALAKVKSYALTVRE
-714 SLKAEG
+714 EG
-720 ESMNEEGAALIYRTY
+720 EPMNEEGAALVYKVY
-735 EISKVDLATFTSLLL
+735 GISKVDVSTFASLLL
-750 PLIEQWYIDED
+750 PLIEQWYSDED
-761 SANSEE
+761 SAQTEE
-767 DETFDSESDVA
+767 DETSDSEASI
-778 DNSDILESLILEKPD
+778 DIPEDLILENPD
-793 FLEAEFNDS
+793 FLEAEFNDP

-809 MDLGR
+809 SDLGR

>member
-54 LSIMMDLISDT
+54 LSIMMDLVSDT
-65 DLDKATR
+65 DLDKATKI
-72 LFFLKSIA
+72 FFLKSIA

-116 EQLYLFRDSPISPII
+116 EQLFLFKDSPTSPVI
-131 GVSEPGY
+131 GVSEPVW
-138 LTTIYKWICDF
+138 LTPIYKWLCNF
-149 DEYRALGQKPPK
+149 EEYRAIGQKPPK
-161 EKVERLH
+161 EKIERLH

-174 RQLNIR
+174 RQLGIR
-180 RLMRGK
+180 RLLRGK
-186 TDTHYAVIAPTGAG
+186 TDTHYVGIAPTGAG
-200 KGVGI
+200 KGI
-205 VNATLLG
+205 AWIIATLLG
-212 GWRES
+212 AWRES
-217 CLVTDLKGELWDIT
+217 CLVTDLKGELWDLT
-231 SKYRQDILGQMVMK
+231 SKYRKEKLGQLVMK
-245 FNPTVLHRQNVR
+245 FNPTALDHRNVR

-311 MKNPRPVEKEG
+311 MKHPRPVETEG
-322 DSPYHETSLK
+322 DSQYHETNLK

-346 NNIKESEKKRI
+346 NNISESEKKRI

-373 LPISIPK
+373 LPISIPI
-380 KNSDGTYEMHHIG
+380 KNSGGTYEMHHIG
-393 TDEIDCI
+393 TDEIDFI
-400 APRVSANS
+400 SPRVSANS

-418 ITFLEY
+418 TTFLEY

-485 VAPLFNLLVDMLMK
+485 VAPLFNLLVDMMMK

-524 KIESLQ
+524 RIESLQ

-558 KENSILNNCSYHI
+558 KDNSILNNCSYHM

-577 IADLKFLSDRI
+577 ITDLKFLSERI

-608 SRTSINTGRDLV
+608 SRTSINIGRDLV
-620 TPTEVGLLNRQIT
+620 TPTEVGLLNQQIT
-633 LINGKKPIKTPY
+633 FINGKKPIKTPY
-645 HLYFYDPMFVE
+645 HLYFYDPMFLE
-656 REGAADTS
+656 REGSADTS

-679 EEYGDILIEEAKLE
+679 EEYGDILIEEAKPEL
-693 PISIHTLLND
+693 ISIHTLLND
-703 EALSKVKQYVL
+703 EALDKVKGYAL
-714 SLKAEG
+714 MLREEG
-720 ESMNEEGAALIYRTY
+720 EPMNKDGAALVYTVY
-735 EISKVDLATFTSLLL
+735 GISKVDVSTFASLLL
-750 PLIEQWYIDED
+750 PLIEQWYSEED
-761 SANSEE
+761 SDNSEE
-767 DETFDSESDVA
+767 DETSDSESDVT
-778 DNSDILESLILEKPD
+778 DHSDMLESLILDNPN
-793 FLEAEFNDS
+793 FLEAEFNDP
-802 TSNDMEY
+802 TSDMEY